1 MAVGYATATQALD
14 SQATCTL
21 IEAELNISAAE
32 ALGTVGEA
40 SVSPIVASEVLSQPN
55 KVVFKIT
62 GTAAIDITNAIGA
75 VTGLEA
81 ASGYPDPA

>member
-1 MAVGYATATQALD
+1 MAVGYATATIALD
-14 SQATCTL
+14 PQGTATL
-21 IEAELNISAAE
+21 LEAETNISAAE

-62 GTAAIDITNAIGA
+62 GTAAIDITNAIAA
-75 VTGLEA
+75 VAGLEA
-81 ASGYPDPA
+81 ASGYPAPA